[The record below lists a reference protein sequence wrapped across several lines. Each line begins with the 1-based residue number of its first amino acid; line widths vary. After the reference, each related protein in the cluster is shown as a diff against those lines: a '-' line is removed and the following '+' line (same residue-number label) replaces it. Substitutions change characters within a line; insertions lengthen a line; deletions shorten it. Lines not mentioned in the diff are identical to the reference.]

1 MALKRR
7 DKGDAVKHLQRALNR
22 LGSLLLVDGNFGAG
36 TEAAVVDA
44 RHALSLPG
52 PPEADDA
59 LLHALAALPE
69 PSTELT
75 APGVTFIGR
84 EEVSSPVEYRRR
96 FKHPVWPT
104 EPSGI
109 TIGIGYDLRFVDA
122 AKLRADWSDVL
133 PADSIARLL
142 PALGRPGSEALL
154 AATAQVE
161 VPLPAAMMVFL
172 RRMMPEHIRTTRS
185 TYPTLDTLPA
195 ARRTALISL
204 VFNRGGDLVG
214 ERRSEMKK
222 IRDLL
227 AAGDDQ
233 GVAKQFEEMER
244 LWNPATERGVID
256 RRRREAT
263 LWREGFAG
271 LMLE

>member
-1 MALKRR
+1 MALKRHDQGEVVR
-7 DKGDAVKHLQRALNR
+7 NLQRALNR
-22 LGSLLLVDGNFGAG
+22 LGSLLLVDGDFGTG

-52 PPEADDA
+52 PPEADDP
-59 LLHALAALPE
+59 LLRALASLPE
-69 PSTELT
+69 PSAELT

-104 EPSGI
+104 AMSGI
-109 TIGIGYDLRFVDA
+109 TIGIGYDLRFANA

-133 PADSIARLL
+133 PPDSIARLV
-142 PALGRPGSEALL
+142 PALGRPGSAELL
-154 AATAQVE
+154 AATALVE
-161 VPLPAAMMVFL
+161 VPLPAAMRVFL
-172 RRMMPEHIRTTRS
+172 RRMMPEHIGTTRS
-185 TYPTLDTLPA
+185 AYPTLDTLPP

-204 VFNRGGDLVG
+204 VFNRGGDLDG
-214 ERRSEMKK
+214 DRRREMKK

-227 AAGDDQ
+227 TTGDDS

-244 LWNPATERGVID
+244 LWDPATERGVIE